1 MVTMIRQ
8 MTVEEYLA
16 FDEASEIRN
25 EYIDGAIIPMT
36 GGTGNHSAIIAS
48 IIARLIYQLED
59 SDCLVRSS
67 DMRVR
72 IDETTYVYPDASV
85 VCGESLFEDKNET
98 ILLNPTVVVEVTSPS
113 SIAYDHIDKAAYYD
127 AVPSIQGYLV
137 LDQSR
142 IFAEWYSRAEAGWR
156 RQEFTSPD
164 DVISLEPLGCSLALA
179 PIYRGI
185 VIEK

>member
-1 MVTMIRQ
+1 MVTKIRQ

-67 DMRVR
+67 DMRIR

-113 SIAYDHIDKAAYYD
+113 SIAYDHIEKAAYYD

-137 LDQSR
+137 LDQTR
-142 IFAEWYSRAEAGWR
+142 VFAECYSRAEAGWH
-156 RQEFTSPD
+156 RQEFSSPD
-164 DVISLEPLGCSLALA
+164 DVISLDPLGCSLALA
-179 PIYRGI
+179 QIYRGI